1 MPYNRWTSDWGW
13 KMADLT
19 KEEIRRFVLNVLK
32 EMEPAVK
39 KEKKPVSTESTGS
52 YIFCIFHAGVR
63 KLEAALKQV
72 QLIEEYAGKCGIYT
86 GESARA
92 WVCGSDVREKAGTR
106 CILDNVKTDGL
117 NKVLER
123 ADLLV
128 LPTFC
133 LRVAAKVAHMICDDP
148 ESSIVL
154 SALLQGKRI
163 LATRDSF
170 MICDILVNER
180 LQEEIDA
187 ILEKLQSFGLVFC
200 ETEQLNEMLR
210 HMMDEEKN
218 TGDVGGE
225 ALLTEAAV
233 SATKFINAKD
243 IHAAVDQ
250 KNHTL
255 LLSPGGIVTPLAKD
269 LAKEYSIKIVKT

>member
-1 MPYNRWTSDWGW
+1 
-13 KMADLT
+13 MADLT
-19 KEEIRRFVLNVLK
+19 KEEIRRLVLNVLK
-32 EMEPAVK
+32 EMEPTGK
-39 KEKKPVSTESTGS
+39 KEIKPVSTESTGS

-72 QLIEEYAGKCGIYT
+72 RLIEEYAGKCGIYT
-86 GESARA
+86 GESARS

-106 CILDNVKTDGL
+106 CILDNVKTAGL

-133 LRVAAKVAHMICDDP
+133 LRVAAKVAYLISDDP

-170 MICDILVNER
+170 LVCDILVNER
-180 LQEEIDA
+180 LKKEIDTV
-187 ILEKLQSFGLVFC
+187 LEKLKSFGMVFC
-200 ETEQLNEMLR
+200 ETEQLNETVRRMIV
-210 HMMDEEKN
+210 EEKN
-218 TGDVGGE
+218 TKGVEGE
-225 ALLTEAAV
+225 APLAEAAV

-269 LAKEYSIKIVKT
+269 LAKEYSIRIVKT